1 MGRRGGPGLL
11 AVALV
16 IRGLGLGAVTIPV
29 MAAAYV
35 DLAKPQVPHAS
46 VITRIA
52 QQIGGSFGTAVLAVI
67 LEGAAGSLRGP
78 AMAPAFATSFEWTIG
93 LTVIALLAALWLP
106 ARAVQPAR
114 SAA

>member
-1 MGRRGGPGLL
+1 MPGSFRQIIDR
-11 AVALV
+11 AVKEKRFLVVPGVHDALS
-16 IRGLGLGAVTIPV
+16 A
-29 MAAAYV
+29 
-35 DLAKPQVPHAS
+35 
-46 VITRIA
+46 RIA

-78 AMAPAFATSFEWTIG
+78 AMARAFATSFEWTIG